1 MSATSQSE
9 MASQPESASSH
20 LGWKPKCETDEQLL
34 KELAK
39 DDSFGITRIQRL
51 MGWGYNRAGRKADE
65 LLARG
70 LTKQVPGVPY
80 KFLLPIR
87 QTWDPTSRPP
97 DTPSPLD

>member
-1 MSATSQSE
+1 MSASSHASATGHSE
-9 MASQPESASSH
+9 TASQPESASSH

-70 LTKQVPGVPY
+70 MTKQVPGVPY
-80 KFLLPIR
+80 KFFVADKADLG
-87 QTWDPTSRPP
+87 P
-97 DTPSPLD
+97 DKPSP